1 MASAAALRPPVSRLF
16 PSPTLARYTARMFL
30 LRTLAFLAGLVLIL
44 QTLDLLGESS
54 RILAVPGNGEAELW
68 RYVSLRL
75 PQLVALFLPFSVLLA
90 TLLTFITLNQNS
102 EVVILK
108 ASGLSAHQI
117 LAPLVLAGL
126 AVAGL
131 SFAFNE
137 LVLTRAQA
145 SFDPWKTAEYRPVE
159 GNGGPA
165 GDIWVRSGSDLVRAG
180 RVSGSGPSVRL
191 ADVTVFDR
199 EADRLVARIEAERAR
214 PVPGGWRLEDGRRF
228 DLASAR
234 ETPFAV
240 LDLPLAATPDQ
251 FTTVNIQPRHTP
263 FWRLLPAIRAL
274 EAAGKPTDRL
284 RAELHHKVAGP
295 LSAALMPLLGAVAAF
310 GLARSGRLFLRAV
323 IGLALGFLYFVADNF
338 AMAMADFGNLPPVAA
353 AWAPFL
359 LFLLI
364 GESVLFR
371 TEE

>member
-1 MASAAALRPPVSRLF
+1 MATRLHRAAPDRLF
-16 PSPTLARYTARMFL
+16 PAPTLARYTARMFL
-30 LRTLAFLAGLVLIL
+30 LRTLAFLAGLVIIL

-54 RILAVPGNGEAELW
+54 RILAVAGNGEAELW

-102 EVVILK
+102 EIVIFK
-108 ASGLSAHQI
+108 AAGLSAHQI
-117 LAPLVLAGL
+117 LAPLMLAGL
-126 AVAGL
+126 AVAGV
-131 SFAFNE
+131 SFLFNE
-137 LVLTRAQA
+137 RILTRAQA
-145 SFDPWKTAEYRPVE
+145 SFDRWKAVEYRPIDARGTGSGEV
-159 GNGGPA
+159 
-165 GDIWVRSGSDLVRAG
+165 WVRSGPDLVRAG
-180 RVSGSGPSVRL
+180 RVSGTGAETRL
-191 ADVTVFDR
+191 EDLVVFDR
-199 EADRLVARIEAERAR
+199 EEDRLVARIEAARAV
-214 PVPGGWRLEDGRRF
+214 PVQGGWRLDEVRVF
-228 DLASAR
+228 DVRTAGEAR
-234 ETPFAV
+234 HDTLV
-240 LDLPLAATPDQ
+240 LPLAASPDQ
-251 FTTVNIQPRHTP
+251 FTTRDVNPKHTA
-263 FWRLLPAIRAL
+263 FWDLLPAIGAL

-323 IGLALGFLYFVADNF
+323 IGLALGFAYFVADNF

-359 LFLLI
+359 LFFLV